1 MMMTMR
7 SLQHALADGLD
18 EKVDVQHRHER
29 LLLRVRRPAVPALCR
44 THQVDLESVSEVE
57 LPSRCSAGGAP
68 RVGAA
73 RLGVLDIH
81 ARQPCTPL
89 WREPGVTRDSTNCQ
103 AMERCERRWRRPRSW
118 KKRSWAIE
126 GGGESSRQ
134 FWKEPVSRATGCFPF
149 SAPGLELPPPPQSQR
164 PR

>member
-44 THQVDLESVSEVE
+44 THKVDLESVSEVE
-57 LPSRCSAGGAP
+57 LPSRCSAGGAA

-73 RLGVLDIH
+73 RLGVWTY
-81 ARQPCTPL
+81 TPASPVL
-89 WREPGVTRDSTNCQ
+89 PS
-103 AMERCERRWRRPRSW
+103 
-118 KKRSWAIE
+118 
-126 GGGESSRQ
+126 GG
-134 FWKEPVSRATGCFPF
+134 SRA
-149 SAPGLELPPPPQSQR
+149 
-164 PR
+164 